1 MKKDRQEPRIEN
13 VYQLEG
19 RVPVAK
25 AIPFGLQHV
34 LAMFVANIAPLII
47 IASVA
52 VYNGQPFSVIETARL
67 LQNCMLIA
75 GIGTMLQLYP
85 VWKIGSGLP
94 VVMGLS
100 FTFLAACMTAA
111 SQDYGVMVGAIIVG
125 GVFEGILGLT
135 AKYWRKIISPILS
148 ACVVVSIGLSILNVG
163 VSSFGSSAK
172 YPLGSWQNLLVA
184 AITLAAALIFHTT
197 LKGVAKQLYVLLG
210 MIVGY
215 VVAVCFGMVDFAG
228 MTQTI
233 RELGVVAVPQLF
245 AYTPKFQMGTILSFC
260 LVFIVSAV
268 ETIGDTTATCTGGL
282 GRDITDKEIS
292 GSLCV
297 DGFASALSGGVFGC
311 SPITSFSQN
320 VGLIS
325 MTHVV
330 NRFTIMF
337 GALAMILGGL
347 FPPIGAFFTTLP
359 DCVLGGCT
367 VIMFG
372 SIMMSGIRMMQDAG
386 LDQRNVLIAATSL
399 CLGVGVTQ
407 VEGFFDNL
415 PPVFGEIFAGNMVAG
430 VFVVGLILE
439 LCLAQG
445 PQALRDPVKIGN
457 FFRLCAADSRLRRF
471 FRVRRKSILY
481 LADMK
486 RRPAAQS
493 NSVAGDKIQKQG

>member
-1 MKKDRQEPRIEN
+1 MKTTAQRKESSIDNIYR
-13 VYQLEG
+13 LDG
-19 RVPVAK
+19 RVPIGR

-34 LAMFVANIAPLII
+34 LAMFVANVAPLII

-52 VYNGQPFSVIETARL
+52 VYNGAPFTAAETAQL

-75 GIGTMLQLYP
+75 GIGTLVQLYP

-100 FTFLAACMTAA
+100 FTFLAAAMTTA

-125 GVFEGILGLT
+125 GCFEVILGLT
-135 AKYWRKIISPILS
+135 AKYWRRIISPTLS
-148 ACVVVSIGLSILNVG
+148 ACVVISIGLSILNVG
-163 VSSFGSSAK
+163 VSSFGSSSA

-184 AITLAAALIFHTT
+184 AITLAAALVFHTM

-210 MIVGY
+210 MLVGY
-215 VVAVCFGMVDFAG
+215 VVSIFFGMVDFGSMAD
-228 MTQTI
+228 TI
-233 RELGVVAVPQLF
+233 GQLGVVAVPRLF
-245 AYTPKFQMGTILSFC
+245 AYVPKFQIGAIFSFA

-282 GRDITDKEIS
+282 GRDITEKELS
-292 GSLCV
+292 GSLCC
-297 DGFASALSGGVFGC
+297 DGFVSAISGGVFGC

-330 NRFTIMF
+330 NRYCIMF

-347 FPPIGAFFTTLP
+347 FPPVGAFFTTLP

-372 SIMMSGIRMMQDAG
+372 SIMMSGVKMLQEAG
-386 LDQRNVLIAATSL
+386 MNNRSTLIAATSI
-399 CLGVGVTQ
+399 CLGVGVTE
-407 VEGFFDNL
+407 VDGFFDNL
-415 PPVFGEIFAGNMVAG
+415 PAVFGAVFAGNMVAG
-430 VFVVGLILE
+430 VFVVGLIME
-439 LCLAQG
+439 LCL
-445 PQALRDPVKIGN
+445 PKDPA
-457 FFRLCAADSRLRRF
+457 R
-471 FRVRRKSILY
+471 Y
-481 LADMK
+481 ET
-486 RRPAAQS
+486 RPAEK
-493 NSVAGDKIQKQG
+493 N

>member
-1 MKKDRQEPRIEN
+1 MKKSAPQDVRIEN
-13 VYQLEG
+13 IYRLEG
-19 RVPVAK
+19 RVPITK

-34 LAMFVANIAPLII
+34 LAMFVANITPLII

-52 VYNGQPFSVIETARL
+52 VYNGEPFSAVETARL
-67 LQNCMLIA
+67 LQNCMIIA
-75 GIGTMLQLYP
+75 GIGTLIQLYP
-85 VWKIGSGLP
+85 IWKIGSGLP

-100 FTFLAACMTAA
+100 FTFLAACLSTA
-111 SQDYGVMVGAIIVG
+111 SQDYGIMVGGIIVG
-125 GVFEGILGLT
+125 GLFEGVLGLT
-135 AKYWRKIISPILS
+135 AQYWRRIISPLLS
-148 ACVVVSIGLSILNVG
+148 SCVVIAIGLSILNVG
-163 VSSFGSSAK
+163 VSSFGSSGA

-184 AITLAAALIFHTT
+184 TITLAAALVFHTT

-210 MIVGY
+210 MLVGY
-215 VVAVCFGMVDFAG
+215 VVSIFFGMVDFG
-228 MTQTI
+228 VMGSTI
-233 RELGVVAVPQLF
+233 REMGVVAIPQLF
-245 AYTPKFQMGTILSFC
+245 AFRPIFKPGAILSFC

-282 GRDITDKEIS
+282 GRDITAKEVS

-297 DGFASALSGGVFGC
+297 DGFASAISGGVFGC

-330 NRFTIMF
+330 NRYCIMF

-372 SIMMSGIRMMQDAG
+372 SIMMAGIHMMLDAG
-386 LDQRNVLIAATSL
+386 VNNRNTLIAATSI

-415 PPVFGEIFAGNMVAG
+415 PAIFGDIFAGNMVAG
-430 VFVVGLILE
+430 VFVVGLIME
-439 LCLAQG
+439 LCL
-445 PQALRDPVKIGN
+445 PKDPACYEARQEDIK
-457 FFRLCAADSRLRRF
+457 
-471 FRVRRKSILY
+471 
-481 LADMK
+481 
-486 RRPAAQS
+486 P
-493 NSVAGDKIQKQG
+493 